1 VRHRIVSSVLLDGRN
16 LSTLVAV
23 HGAGCVA
30 QGRKILRRNGYGS
43 YLGLKRRGR
52 RVRTMRAVDPSEAS
66 ALPIGCDAAS
76 PVIRIESR

>member
-1 VRHRIVSSVLLDGRN
+1 M
-16 LSTLVAV
+16 
-23 HGAGCVA
+23 A